1 MLKKI
6 KDKTQSSRKKKQIKI
21 LLLVVFLQGR
31 GAAWHFRRFF
41 VVDPWQRL
49 PGAFLLRLPEPE
61 NSQTG
66 HDGLQTGGE
75 RRQSKIIA
83 RASLQQRNR
92 EYPFVPYHI
101 KSLHDSEKNNY
112 VAT

>member
-1 MLKKI
+1 M
-6 KDKTQSSRKKKQIKI
+6 
-21 LLLVVFLQGR
+21 
-31 GAAWHFRRFF
+31 
-41 VVDPWQRL
+41 VDPWQRL

-75 RRQSKIIA
+75 RRQSKIIS

-92 EYPFVPYHI
+92 ESITYVLATIPNLFSFIVGTYL
-101 KSLHDSEKNNY
+101 LHCSY
-112 VAT
+112 CTGH